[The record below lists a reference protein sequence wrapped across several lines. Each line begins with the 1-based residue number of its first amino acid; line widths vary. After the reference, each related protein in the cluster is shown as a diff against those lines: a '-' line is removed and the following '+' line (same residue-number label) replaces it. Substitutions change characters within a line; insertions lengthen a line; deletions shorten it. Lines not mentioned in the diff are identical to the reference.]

1 MNRRTRDIFL
11 GFLFAVLG
19 TGIGLGVVSASDE
32 AASPEVEALHQA
44 GMELQRGKH
53 TDAALV
59 KYQEALKLAPD
70 HVPTLYEIGWSW
82 YVLGRWDE
90 VVATWE
96 RVLELEPDHED
107 AARYLPEARTN
118 LRLSQADPSE
128 LSGVGPDDVAPR
140 QGETLRLALGGDT
153 MMGSPLSRSG
163 LPRDG
168 GAGLFD
174 AYRELMN
181 AADITFLNLEGV
193 LLDSGRSS
201 KCSDDSKA
209 CYAFRTPVSYVQ
221 HLVDAGVDVVSIANN
236 HANDFGESG
245 RSTTRETLTGAGV
258 EWTGVIGHR
267 AVIEH
272 DGTRVGFLGFST
284 SPGQN
289 DLRRTDAA
297 RVLVAELA
305 SEVDLV
311 VVSFHGG
318 AEGTRAEH
326 VPGAPETYYG
336 EDRGDV
342 RAFAHA
348 VVDAGA
354 DLVVGHGPHVLRG
367 VELYRER
374 LVLYS
379 LGNFVTYGG
388 FGLHGPLG
396 LTVLA
401 LVDLHPDGR
410 FAGGRLVPGRQVPPG
425 APRLDP
431 EAEAIARVR
440 ALSEEDFGSSAA
452 TISADGTIAG
462 LPASLPSGTPDEG
475 EASPAE
481 APAGEGS
488 EEEGAEAPD
497 ETPDETPAAEG
508 SEDDSAEGAS
518 P

>member
-1 MNRRTRDIFL
+1 MNQSTRGL
-11 GFLFAVLG
+11 LLLALFFVMLG
-19 TGIGLGVVSASDE
+19 TGIGLNVASAGDE
-32 AASPEVEALHQA
+32 ATSPEVEALYLA
-44 GMELQRGKH
+44 GMELQRGKN
-53 TDAALV
+53 TETALA
-59 KYQEALKLAPD
+59 KYQEALKLAPS

-96 RVLELEPDHED
+96 RVLELQPEHED
-107 AARYLPEARTN
+107 AAQYLPEARTN
-118 LRLSQADPSE
+118 LRLSETDPSE
-128 LSGVGPDDVAPR
+128 LSSEGPDDVAPK

-153 MMGSPLSRSG
+153 MMGSPLSRAG

-168 GAGLFD
+168 GAALFD
-174 AYRELMN
+174 AYRDLMSS
-181 AADITFLNLEGV
+181 ADITFLNLEGV

-201 KCSDDSKA
+201 KCGESSKA

-245 RSTTRETLTGAGV
+245 RRTTRETLTGAGV
-258 EWTGVIGHR
+258 EWAGVIGHK

-289 DLRRTDAA
+289 NLRRTDAA
-297 RVLVAELA
+297 KILVSELA

-318 AEGTRAEH
+318 AEGSKAEH
-326 VPGAPETYYG
+326 VPGATETFYG

-367 VELYRER
+367 IELYRER

-388 FGLHGPLG
+388 FSLRGPLG
-396 LTVLA
+396 ITVLA

-431 EAEAIARVR
+431 DAEAVIRVR

-452 TISADGTIAG
+452 TISGDGTIAG
-462 LPASLPSGTPDEG
+462 LPPIPPPVESSEHE
-475 EASPAE
+475 EAPAE
-481 APAGEGS
+481 APSTKGS
-488 EEEGAEAPD
+488 EYDSDEE
-497 ETPDETPAAEG
+497 T
-508 SEDDSAEGAS
+508 S